1 MAKQKSTKRA
11 DGRLVKTFIDEN
23 TGKRIYVYGYSE
35 KELAKNVEAKKAELR
50 NGLLG
55 DNPTL
60 GEYFDNHLENRL
72 RNNLIKPS
80 TAHIQECQF
89 NENIRPVIGNF
100 KIKKITTAHCEKVQ
114 AELLKP
120 NEKGKAKSDSY
131 IKSVMK
137 LLFATLESA
146 RKKRIIPYNPAE
158 SVEKI
163 QIDEATEQAK
173 QTVHRPLTDSEIKA
187 FFEKASDSDY
197 LNMYKILLATGMRAG
212 EACALK
218 RSDIDFSSKTLTVKR
233 TQVMERT
240 GGSYTVSIPKS
251 RKFRTIPLS
260 DLAIE
265 ALKNQIA
272 LRTELFGSADAFQD
286 NYLFF
291 SPKGG
296 DMALRNSVL
305 KDCKRICKEAGIE
318 DIGTHSFRA
327 TFTNNALRAGV
338 KIETVAEILGHS
350 SIEITFKYYVSV
362 NSETKANAVEK
373 AVVDLAI

>member
-1 MAKQKSTKRA
+1 MAKQKSTKRN
-11 DGRLVKTFIDEN
+11 DGRLCKTFTDEN

-35 KELAKNVEAKKAELR
+35 RELAKNVEAKKAELR

-55 DNPTL
+55 ENPTL
-60 GEYFDNHLENRL
+60 GEFFDNHLENRL

-89 NENIRPVIGNF
+89 NENIRPVIGNL

-120 NEKGKAKSDSY
+120 NEKGKVKSDSY

-187 FFEKASDSDY
+187 FFEKASDSSY

-272 LRTELFGSADAFQD
+272 LRTELFGSADVFQD

-296 DMALRNSVL
+296 EMALRNSVL

-318 DIGTHSFRA
+318 EIGTHSFRA

-362 NSETKANAVEK
+362 NSETKANAVER
-373 AVVDLAI
+373 AVADIAI

>member
-1 MAKQKSTKRA
+1 MAKQKSTKRN
-11 DGRLVKTFIDEN
+11 DGRLCKTFTDEN
-23 TGKRIYVYGYSE
+23 TGKRIFVYGYSE

-50 NGLLG
+50 NGVLG
-55 DNPTL
+55 DNPSL
-60 GEYFDNHLENRL
+60 SEYFDNHLENRL

-80 TAHIQECQF
+80 TAHVEETAF
-89 NENIRPVIGNF
+89 NKNIRPVIGNL

-197 LNMYKILLATGMRAG
+197 LNMYKLMLATGLRCG

-218 RSDIDFSSKTLTVKR
+218 RSDIDFSSKKLTVQRTLT
-233 TQVMERT
+233 MERT

-265 ALKNQIA
+265 AIRSQLA

-296 DMALRNSVL
+296 EMALRNSVL
-305 KDCKRICKEAGIE
+305 KDCKRICKAAGIE
-318 DIGTHSFRA
+318 DIGTHSFRT
-327 TFTNNALRAGV
+327 TFINVLLRA
-338 KIETVAEILGHS
+338 KTPIEVVAEIAGHS
-350 SIEITFKYYVSV
+350 SIQITYQYY
-362 NSETKANAVEK
+362 NSCDMTTKLNAVEN
-373 AVVDLAI
+373 AISRIAI